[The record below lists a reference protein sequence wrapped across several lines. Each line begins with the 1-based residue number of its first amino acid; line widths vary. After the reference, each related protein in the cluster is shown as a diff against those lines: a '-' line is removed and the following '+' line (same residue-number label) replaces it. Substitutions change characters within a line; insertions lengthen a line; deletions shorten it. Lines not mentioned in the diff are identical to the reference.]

1 MRCLAQAAWSTGER
15 NCFGLKQKQ
24 LVQVV
29 YCGVDKGGVF
39 GMALENHDEDR
50 VLFWGARHLAMSL
63 WHRSSRPCCSLG
75 VAASPC
81 TSAKNT

>member
-1 MRCLAQAAWSTGER
+1 MCCLAQTAWSAEEG

-24 LVQVV
+24 LAQVV

-39 GMALENHDEDR
+39 GMALENRGKDR
-50 VLFWGARHLAMSL
+50 VVFWDARHLAMSL
-63 WHRSSRPCCSLG
+63 WHRSSRPRCSLG
-75 VAASPC
+75 AAASPC